1 MAQKIRS
8 IGLGVLLLAAPL
20 FIVACGGNGGGGG
33 GGVGAAARGLWLVA
47 DSTIADNV
55 ADTLVAAPDNLYYNV
70 HTTANPNGEI
80 RGQLDGTG
88 AVRFATLTGLQEVP
102 AVITAAYGAGALSVD
117 SVTNRVRGFVVT
129 SGLTATAVH
138 IHNGASGVPGPIVLP
153 LTGGPNVW
161 VVADN
166 TFADNIVAIL
176 NVAPDNLYFNVHT
189 AANPNGEIRGQLDAS
204 GAVRLA
210 TLSGAQET
218 PAVTTSARGAGILV
232 VDNVTNR
239 IGGFL
244 LTSGLTGTAAHVHN
258 AARGVAG
265 PIIVDSGNVE
275 FIRPGPA
282 AGGGPDLWV
291 IPDGRLSPALVAI
304 YNAAP
309 DNLYFNVHTA
319 LNLNGEIRGQ
329 LDASGEVRLATLSG
343 AQETP
348 AVTTAAVGAG
358 VVAVDGVTGRVGGF
372 VTTSGLTGTAAHI
385 HNGLRGASGP
395 ILVPLLAGP

>member
-1 MAQKIRS
+1 
-8 IGLGVLLLAAPL
+8 
-20 FIVACGGNGGGGG
+20 
-33 GGVGAAARGLWLVA
+33 LWVVA
-47 DSTIADNV
+47 DNMIADNV

-70 HTTANPNGEI
+70 HTAGNPNGVI

-88 AVRFATLTGLQEVP
+88 NVRFATLTGLQEVP
-102 AVITAAYGAGALSVD
+102 AVNTAAYGAGALSVD
-117 SVTNRVRGFVVT
+117 NVTNRVRGFVVT
-129 SGLTATAVH
+129 SGLTVTAVH
-138 IHNGASGVPGPIVLP
+138 IHNAASGVPGPIVLT

-166 TFADNIVAIL
+166 TFADNIVAIY

-204 GAVRLA
+204 GVVRLA

-218 PAVTTSARGAGILV
+218 PAVATSARGAGILV

-265 PIIVDSGNVE
+265 PIIADIGGNVAL
-275 FIRPGPA
+275 IRAGAA

-291 IPDGRLSPALVAI
+291 IPDDRVSPALVAI

-309 DNLYFNVHTA
+309 DNLYYNIHTA
-319 LNLNGEIRGQ
+319 ANPDGAIRGQ
-329 LDASGEVRLATLSG
+329 LDASGTVRVATLTG

-348 AVTTAAVGAG
+348 AVATAAFGGG
-358 VVAVDGVTGRVGGF
+358 VVVVDNVTGRVGGF
-372 VTTSGLTGTAAHI
+372 VATSGVTGTAAHI
-385 HNGLRGASGP
+385 HNAARGVPGP
-395 ILVPLLAGP
+395 IVLPLLAGP